1 MRIHEILKETPTT
14 PAPVTVGFSDKF
26 QQQQAKTANVSSTQT
41 VKNAVDLKGILGKI
55 SQGDWKGAI
64 MAGALGLVPQLKDS
78 LTGAQ
83 FDMLKHA
90 ADTQGAA
97 DFLGGLAK
105 YASSRGLPWLAGA
118 TAPVAGLVGGLTY
131 SGNAGD
137 PAEDE
142 FFKHQR
148 WRREA
153 EEFKQQQANLQAAVA
168 AQTRQQQIKRQP
180 KHSVK

>member
-1 MRIHEILKETPTT
+1 MRIHEILKEAPTT
-14 PAPVTVGFSDKF
+14 PALPTVGFSDKF
-26 QQQQAKTANVSSTQT
+26 QQQQAKTANVSGTQA
-41 VKNAVDLKGILGKI
+41 VKNAADIKSVLSKI

-105 YASSRGLPWLAGA
+105 YAASRGLPWLAGA

-153 EEFKQQQANLQAAVA
+153 EEWKQQQAQMQAAVA
-168 AQTRQQQIKRQP
+168 AQTGRQRAKRQP
-180 KHSVK
+180 KHSEK

>member
-1 MRIHEILKETPTT
+1 MRIHEITESRPEPIK
-14 PAPVTVGFSDKF
+14 VTFSDKWRA
-26 QQQQAKTANVSSTQT
+26 QQAKTANRSATQT
-41 VKNAVDLKGILGKI
+41 VKNSVDLKGILGKI

-64 MAGALGLVPQLKDS
+64 LAGALGVVPQLKDS
-78 LTGAQ
+78 LTGPQ
-83 FDMLKHA
+83 FDMLTHA
-90 ADTQGAA
+90 ANTQGAA

-153 EEFKQQQANLQAAVA
+153 EEWKQQQAQMQAAMA
-168 AQTRQQQIKRQP
+168 AQSPKAKLNP
-180 KHSVK
+180 KHGKQ